1 MRAGARI
8 LPGEAMSAGELTV
21 RRWAADDAAALVAA
35 VAASREHLRPWMPW
49 ASGVQDT
56 AEQRRGRI
64 ERWNHAWRAG
74 GDAVYGIFVAGRV
87 AGGCGLHRRLGPDGL
102 EMGYWLHVDFTG
114 RGVMTVAATLLTEA
128 AFTVPEVEL
137 VEIHHDAANEPSGGV
152 PRRLGYTLVEQ
163 VVREPQTPA
172 ELGVELRWRITRTQW
187 AQRPA
192 GCSTSSNV
200 ARWAAEGVAICST
213 PPPPPQLSCSPPDS

>member
-1 MRAGARI
+1 MGYLRAMPEAPLL
-8 LPGEAMSAGELTV
+8 LPGEAMSLGEVTV
-21 RRWAADDAAALVAA
+21 RRWVADDAAALVAA

-64 ERWNHAWRAG
+64 EEWNDGWRAG
-74 GDAVYGIFVAGRV
+74 GDAIYGIFVAGRV

-102 EMGYWLHVDFTG
+102 EIGYWLHVDFTG
-114 RGVMTVAATLLTEA
+114 RGVMTRAVMLLTDA
-128 AFTVPEVEL
+128 AFTLPEVEL
-137 VEIHHDAANEPSGGV
+137 VEIHHDAANEASGGV

-163 VVREPQTPA
+163 VVREPQTAA
-172 ELGVELRWRITRTQW
+172 ELGVELRWRITRAQW

-192 GCSTSSNV
+192 GWSTSLNV
-200 ARWAAEGVAICST
+200 AR
-213 PPPPPQLSCSPPDS
+213 